1 MLLFSHL
8 VVSDPLLPHGLNRL
22 LCPWHSPGKNTGLR
36 SHFLLQG
43 QLPDPGIEPMSP
55 ALVGEFF
62 TTEPSGKPHN
72 SKAIVQ
78 GSFPFQA

>member
-1 MLLFSHL
+1 MN
-8 VVSDPLLPHGLNRL
+8 DPFLPHGLNRL
-22 LCPWHSPGKNTGLR
+22 LCPWDSPGKNTALG

-55 ALVGEFF
+55 ALVGGFF
-62 TTEPSGKPHN
+62 TTEPPGKPHN